1 MDRSAIFDDIAKF
14 LHENRDSEL
23 KDLCDSLHPQDLA
36 ALLAGFTL
44 PEQLRILNLIGRE
57 KSADV
62 ICRLSGEDQENL
74 TSQMPDGHLAEVIT
88 YMPSDDRVDLFK
100 RLPPDRREKILGLMV
115 KAEREDIRRLGAYAE
130 GTAGSIMSSDYAA
143 LTPGLTIQEALRK
156 IRMEAPDK
164 ETIYNI
170 YVIDDRRRLL
180 GAVSLRSLIMARP
193 ENTVAETMA
202 LNPVFARVED
212 DQEDVARKLNKYDLI
227 AIPVINGNDALVGIV
242 TFDDVHDVM
251 VEETTEDFH
260 LMGALSHK
268 APPGLTDVNMRDA
281 GLWLL
286 IQRRLPWLLVLVF
299 MNIFSGAGIAYFEDT
314 IEAVV
319 ALVFF
324 LPLLIDC
331 GGNAGSQ
338 ASTLMV
344 RALATGKAHMKDWFA
359 LLQKE
364 VLVALGLGLC
374 MGLAVSFIGV
384 FRAGPDVAVVVSI
397 TMVCTVLFGS
407 LVGMSL
413 PFVLSRLRLDPAT
426 ASAPLV
432 TSIADIGGVLIYFS
446 IATWFLRDIIAG
458 AV

>member
-1 MDRSAIFDDIAKF
+1 MDRSAIFNNIETF
-14 LHENRDSEL
+14 LHENRDIEL
-23 KDLCDSLHPQDLA
+23 KNLCDSLHPQDLA
-36 ALLAGFTL
+36 ALLAGFSL
-44 PEQLRILNLIGRE
+44 QEQQRILSVVGR
-57 KSADV
+57 KRTADV
-62 ICRLSGEDQENL
+62 ICRLHGEDQENL
-74 TSQMPDGHLAEVIT
+74 TSRMPDEHLAEVIT

-115 KAEREDIRRLGAYAE
+115 KAEREDIRKLGAYAE

-143 LTPGLTIQEALRK
+143 LAPDLTVQEALRK
-156 IRMEAPDK
+156 IRVEAPDK

-170 YVIDDRRRLL
+170 YVIDGRRQLL
-180 GAVSLRSLIMARP
+180 GAVSLRNLIMARP
-193 ENTVAETMA
+193 ETTVAEIMT
-202 LNPVFARVED
+202 LKPVFARVEE
-212 DQEDVARKLNKYDLI
+212 DQEEVARKLSKYDLI
-227 AIPVINGNDALVGIV
+227 AIPVVNGNDALVGIV
-242 TFDDVHDVM
+242 TFDDIHDVM

-268 APPGLTDVNMRDA
+268 APPGLTDINLRDA
-281 GLWLL
+281 GLWLM

-314 IEAVV
+314 IQAVV

-338 ASTLMV
+338 AATLMV

-359 LLQKE
+359 LFSKE
-364 VLVALGLGLC
+364 VLVALGLGLS
-374 MGLAVSFIGV
+374 MGLAVSFIGI
-384 FRAGPDVAVVVSI
+384 FRAGPDVAVVVAV

-413 PFVLSRLRLDPAT
+413 PFVLSRLKLDPAT

-446 IATWFLRDIIAG
+446 IATWVLRDIITG